1 MNLNAVR
8 LAGIL
13 GSFQLEDG
21 AMLYMLNETNMKHI
35 IVIAKDKKG
44 GYSWYIDTKVSAVYT
59 KSLRAFL
66 HSALNGA
73 HPDLTLPIVFN
84 SLSEN
89 IDTYTGSKEIV
100 RDYHK
105 DSFANRG
112 VLPLDDDAIEYFTT
126 TYNFTFAK
134 TYKQTEVPRGND
146 GVDLTAITGVPQNWD
161 SYWNDEEKENMA
173 YNLKKFGRFSLPE
186 ENKELALFVKSATVG
201 VSKSALFYGPAA
213 SMKSFSAWII
223 SCLLKIPA
231 YSIVVDNGTER
242 EDLLLGVRPVG
253 SQEHDPVLQKELDG
267 LTQDMMDGKITNDQ
281 YVAICNSPKFNLN
294 ISGVQLKEV
303 KSVFLKAFV
312 RGGMAL
318 AEEMNVGRAS
328 IFTAFNN
335 MLDGIGKITLPNGE
349 VLYRH
354 QKFYFIA
361 CINPM
366 YEDVQEM
373 NEAMVSRFDNAIR
386 FYDPTKA
393 KVIEIMDVTYNFTN
407 VPFIEKAYE
416 YFQAMIRHYNDNPK
430 YKFRLSYRELEAFIV
445 QSLGITMM
453 YGAMT
458 EEEMKALMN
467 STMVSKMTVNMEDS
481 HYDELVKL
489 SEPYAIAFLSTLT
502 TVSGNANVDL
512 GLVKN
517 SLSQNVDANPARK
530 YTSKAREGK

>member
-13 GSFQLEDG
+13 ASFQLEDG
-21 AMLYMLNETNMKHI
+21 AKMFMLNETNLKHI
-35 IVIAKDKKG
+35 IIIAKDSTG
-44 GYSWYIDTKVSAVYT
+44 GHSWYIDKSITEEYT
-59 KSLRAFL
+59 KALRGFL

-84 SLSEN
+84 TMDN
-89 IDTYTGSKEIV
+89 DIKDYKGSRVIV

-112 VLPLDDDAIEYFTT
+112 VLPVHDDDIKIFTDL
-126 TYNFTFAK
+126 YNFSFSK
-134 TYKQTEVPRGND
+134 VYKKTEVPTGND
-146 GVDLTAITGVPQNWD
+146 GVDLTSLTGVPQNWD
-161 SYWNDEEKENMA
+161 TYWNDEEKANMA
-173 YNLKKFGRFSLPE
+173 YNLNKFGKFSLPE
-186 ENKELALFVKSATVG
+186 SNKELAIFVKSATVG
-201 VSKSALFYGPAA
+201 VSKSALFHGPAA

-231 YSIVVDNGTER
+231 YSIVIDNGTER

-253 SQEHDPVLQKELDG
+253 TQEFDPALQAELDS
-267 LTQDMMDGKITNDQ
+267 LTKQMMDGKITDAQ
-281 YVAICNSPKFNLN
+281 YTAICQSPKFNIN

-312 RGGMAL
+312 RGGMAIP
-318 AEEMNVGRAS
+318 EEMNVGRAS

-361 CINPM
+361 CINPL

-393 KVIEIMDVTYNFTN
+393 KVTEIMDVTYNFTN
-407 VPFIEKAYE
+407 VPFIDKAYE
-416 YFQAMIRHYNDNPK
+416 YFEAMIRHYNDNPK

-453 YGAMT
+453 YGPMT
-458 EEEMKALMN
+458 EEEMSALMN
-467 STMVSKMTVNMEDS
+467 CTMISKMAVNMEDS
-481 HYDELVKL
+481 HYDELVQL
-489 SEPYAIAFLSTLT
+489 SKPYAQAFLSTLT

-517 SLSQNVDANPARK
+517 GVSSTLDPNPASK
-530 YTSKAREGK
+530 YTKKNRSK